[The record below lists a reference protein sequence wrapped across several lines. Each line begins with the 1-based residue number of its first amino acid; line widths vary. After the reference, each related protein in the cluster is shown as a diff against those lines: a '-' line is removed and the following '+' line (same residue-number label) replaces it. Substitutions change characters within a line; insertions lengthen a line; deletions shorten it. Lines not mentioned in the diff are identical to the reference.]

1 MPKRT
6 DLRKIML
13 IGSGPI
19 VIGQACEFDY
29 SGTQACKALRED
41 GYEVVLVNSN
51 PATIMTD
58 PETADRTYIEPLT
71 VEYLERIIERERPD
85 AILPTVGGQT
95 ALNLAVKLAEQ
106 GVLARY
112 DCELIGARL
121 PAIRK
126 GEDRGEFKEAMI
138 KIGLDV
144 PRSQVAR
151 TLEEARAF
159 GEEIGYA
166 AVIRPAYTL
175 GGSGAGLA
183 FNKDEYET
191 AVQHGLDASPVTE
204 ILIEESVIGWKEYEL
219 EVMRDLKDNVV
230 IICSIENID
239 PMGVHTGDSITVAPA
254 QTLSDK
260 EYQLMRDASIAII
273 REIGV
278 DTGGSNVQFAVDPAT
293 GRMVVIEMNPR
304 VSRSSA
310 LASKATGFPIAK
322 IAAKLAVGYT
332 LDELNNDITKETP
345 ACFEPSID
353 YVVTKIP
360 RWAFEKFPGAEPFLT
375 VQMKSVGEQ
384 MSIGRTFKESLQK
397 GMRSL
402 ETGRFGFGGDGKHKA
417 LTANP
422 ESPEEKDALLRA
434 MRRPTPDRLGQLAQ
448 ALRLGA
454 TVEEIFEATSIDR
467 WFLRQMLEIVQEENA
482 LRDASPDDAATL
494 RRAKELGFSDVQL
507 ALLWGKT
514 ELEIRALRKKH
525 GVTPVY
531 RLVDTCAAE
540 FEAYTPY
547 YYSSYG
553 DEDEVIDTPA
563 EKIVIL
569 GGGPNRIGQG
579 IEFDYCCV
587 HAAFALKEDGY
598 ETVMVNCNPE
608 TVSTD
613 YDTSDML
620 FFEPVTFED
629 VMNIIDRIKP
639 KGVIVQYGGQTP
651 LNLAARLE
659 AAGAPIIGTSPGNI
673 AAAEDRKLFR
683 AIVEK
688 LGLLQPANDTV
699 ASYDEA
705 VEVAERIGYPV
716 VVRPSFVLGGRA
728 MEIVYDRET
737 LKHYM
742 ENAVDASPE
751 HPVLIDKFLEGAIE
765 LDVDAISDGE
775 TVVVAGVMQH
785 IEEAGVHSGDSACI
799 LPPHDL
805 PATIIERVKEQTRA
819 LARALN
825 VIGLMNVQYAVRDE
839 DIFLIEVN
847 PRASRTIPF
856 VSKGIGVPL
865 AKLAARVM
873 GGRKLAELGLTEDP
887 VPQYTSAKE
896 VVLPFIKFPGVD
908 IVLGPEMRSTGEVM
922 GIDENMG
929 LAFAK
934 SQIAAGNHL
943 PLQGTVFL
951 SLNHRDKMKAGPL
964 GRDLAELGFK
974 FIATRGTADILIE
987 NGIEVEVVYK
997 VGEGRPNVVDKIIN
1011 GQVDW
1016 IINTPLGAASKFDER
1031 AIRRTALE
1039 HGLPTMTTLAAAQ
1052 AGVQAVRALK
1062 SGAPNIKSLQEY
1074 HAG

>member
-1 MPKRT
+1 
-6 DLRKIML
+6 
-13 IGSGPI
+13 
-19 VIGQACEFDY
+19 
-29 SGTQACKALRED
+29 
-41 GYEVVLVNSN
+41 
-51 PATIMTD
+51 
-58 PETADRTYIEPLT
+58 
-71 VEYLERIIERERPD
+71 
-85 AILPTVGGQT
+85 
-95 ALNLAVKLAEQ
+95 
-106 GVLARY
+106 
-112 DCELIGARL
+112 
-121 PAIRK
+121 
-126 GEDRGEFKEAMI
+126 
-138 KIGLDV
+138 
-144 PRSQVAR
+144 
-151 TLEEARAF
+151 
-159 GEEIGYA
+159 
-166 AVIRPAYTL
+166 
-175 GGSGAGLA
+175 
-183 FNKDEYET
+183 
-191 AVQHGLDASPVTE
+191 
-204 ILIEESVIGWKEYEL
+204 
-219 EVMRDLKDNVV
+219 
-230 IICSIENID
+230 
-239 PMGVHTGDSITVAPA
+239 
-254 QTLSDK
+254 
-260 EYQLMRDASIAII
+260 
-273 REIGV
+273 
-278 DTGGSNVQFAVDPAT
+278 
-293 GRMVVIEMNPR
+293 
-304 VSRSSA
+304 
-310 LASKATGFPIAK
+310 
-322 IAAKLAVGYT
+322 
-332 LDELNNDITKETP
+332 
-345 ACFEPSID
+345 
-353 YVVTKIP
+353 
-360 RWAFEKFPGAEPFLT
+360 
-375 VQMKSVGEQ
+375 
-384 MSIGRTFKESLQK
+384 
-397 GMRSL
+397 
-402 ETGRFGFGGDGKHKA
+402 
-417 LTANP
+417 
-422 ESPEEKDALLRA
+422 
-434 MRRPTPDRLGQLAQ
+434 
-448 ALRLGA
+448 
-454 TVEEIFEATSIDR
+454 
-467 WFLRQMLEIVQEENA
+467 
-482 LRDASPDDAATL
+482 
-494 RRAKELGFSDVQL
+494 
-507 ALLWGKT
+507 
-514 ELEIRALRKKH
+514 
-525 GVTPVY
+525 
-531 RLVDTCAAE
+531 
-540 FEAYTPY
+540 
-547 YYSSYG
+547 
-553 DEDEVIDTPA
+553 
-563 EKIVIL
+563 
-569 GGGPNRIGQG
+569 
-579 IEFDYCCV
+579 
-587 HAAFALKEDGY
+587 
-598 ETVMVNCNPE
+598 
-608 TVSTD
+608 
-613 YDTSDML
+613 
-620 FFEPVTFED
+620 
-629 VMNIIDRIKP
+629 
-639 KGVIVQYGGQTP
+639 
-651 LNLAARLE
+651 
-659 AAGAPIIGTSPGNI
+659 
-673 AAAEDRKLFR
+673 
-683 AIVEK
+683 
-688 LGLLQPANDTV
+688 
-699 ASYDEA
+699 
-705 VEVAERIGYPV
+705 
-716 VVRPSFVLGGRA
+716 